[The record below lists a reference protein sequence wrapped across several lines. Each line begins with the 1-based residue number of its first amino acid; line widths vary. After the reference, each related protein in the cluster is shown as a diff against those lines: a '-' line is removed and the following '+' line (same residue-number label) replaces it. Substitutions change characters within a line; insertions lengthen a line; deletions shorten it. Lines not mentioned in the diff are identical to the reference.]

1 MRVRRGAFNGI
12 AVLLALIFVRLD
24 AQSVERIA
32 YDYTDLYERLSP
44 SIVKVEVDSGHG
56 SGFLIDSRGLIATNH
71 HVVQNTRFLAVE
83 FPNSVSAR
91 AEIVSLK
98 SRYDLAIIK
107 VHRKFVEGL
116 PPLEFISQEE
126 ENDIKPGLP
135 VVAFGSPVS
144 LTFLATQG
152 IVSKVEER
160 TLLGDFLIEPG
171 NSGGPLVN
179 LDGEVIGVN
188 TFGVRG
194 VSGAVR
200 VNFLR
205 RLLDELDED
214 QIAAVEV
221 SGEPLRKLSEKR
233 YPTELLKVKVLQ
245 GDLKRKEYQY
255 DTGRFTVTILT
266 PVIIG
271 KLSVQDELMQAE
283 NRYRRRGRKIHDPS
297 YRAMDEPFYDW
308 HRSVASSLRLGLTVF
323 VEPQFTETLGSRWG
337 RALLAG
343 LASAGGGYYDGGTP
357 TNFKYKGEFF
367 HCEIHRDDQLLE
379 PVRPGRTL
387 LEASRR
393 GLAKFVDEAYAG
405 RYVYAPEDF
414 MTGDRF
420 RFVVF
425 EARQPGKAHHGKV
438 FKADSKL
445 IQQIRSDF
453 REALGKGVEYWEKDY
468 DSEAEPPGTGVL
480 LVGNEAPGFYYRQGR
495 GGIDLVE
502 VLADSPAYEAG
513 LRTGDTLLR
522 IDGARVLRMDAER
535 EVVFKDP
542 NDVLKEVRKGKIQ
555 ESDWTIRHRGQERT
569 VRVINETGKQ

>member
-1 MRVRRGAFNGI
+1 M
-12 AVLLALIFVRLD
+12 
-24 AQSVERIA
+24 
-32 YDYTDLYERLSP
+32 
-44 SIVKVEVDSGHG
+44 
-56 SGFLIDSRGLIATNH
+56 
-71 HVVQNTRFLAVE
+71 
-83 FPNSVSAR
+83 
-91 AEIVSLK
+91 
-98 SRYDLAIIK
+98 
-107 VHRKFVEGL
+107 
-116 PPLEFISQEE
+116 
-126 ENDIKPGLP
+126 
-135 VVAFGSPVS
+135 
-144 LTFLATQG
+144 
-152 IVSKVEER
+152 
-160 TLLGDFLIEPG
+160 
-171 NSGGPLVN
+171 
-179 LDGEVIGVN
+179 
-188 TFGVRG
+188 RG